1 MSGEFHVKYS
11 LILFSIVCI
20 LGALCLAP
28 AASGAAVTASISTG
42 PGQAD
47 NVSSLESEGYAA
59 IATDDWPWLLS
70 IAENGTALDPG
81 NPVFYAM
88 KGYAERK
95 LGDYPAALAADTRSI
110 EIQPNAVRYTNRGI
124 TYLALG
130 NYTAA
135 LSDGQASV
143 ALDPSFSDAHA
154 LIALANLG
162 LNRTTEAQ
170 GEIEQALAM
179 FPDSPSYWHYQG
191 RIALAAGNCTLAISS
206 LERSIALN
214 PSYSLP
220 WPTMTNATVDL
231 AAARAQC
238 ETGSPG
244 TGSNVGKIPLEPVI
258 VVFAAAGALFLA
270 GRR

>member
-1 MSGEFHVKYS
+1 MSGEFHVKNP
-11 LILFSIVCI
+11 LILFIFVCI
-20 LGALCLAP
+20 LSALCLAT
-28 AASGAAVTASISTG
+28 AASAAAVTASISTG
-42 PGQAD
+42 PATAG

-143 ALDPSFSDAHA
+143 ALDPSFSDAYA
-154 LIALANLG
+154 LVALAYLG
-162 LNRTTEAQ
+162 LDQPAKAQ
-170 GEIEQALAM
+170 ESMDQALAL

-220 WPTMTNATVDL
+220 WPTMANATEDL
-231 AAARAQC
+231 ATAREKCGTTVPA
-238 ETGSPG
+238 TG
-244 TGSNVGKIPLEPVI
+244 TTAGKAPLGVAVVI
-258 VVFAAAGALFLA
+258 LAAAGALLVA